1 MPGIETSSTIEHAM
15 SRPAATRLA
24 TRMNSIMRGKSV
36 SSTVV
41 AFSAALASDLAI
53 FCKMDP
59 ATLSVFVDGLDD
71 VVLEVGSGVSSMENA
86 EGGAS
91 VVGGGAGAVVDEE
104 GSSSQEGASPSMMCV

>member
-91 VVGGGAGAVVDEE
+91 VVGAGAGAVVDE

>member
-15 SRPAATRLA
+15 SSPAATRLA

-86 EGGAS
+86 EGAS
-91 VVGGGAGAVVDEE
+91 VVGAGAGAVVDE